1 MLKCGKLIAIMVFA
15 STCAIYGQEQRRI
28 TNSVVESLY
37 MAPQA
42 DQVDLRL
49 DHKPLVREDKGMKT
63 GRELRQGETVSATVR
78 PKAQASESLGSRQ
91 EKADLR
97 LRQDRAKVKREA
109 AVDDADSD

>member
-1 MLKCGKLIAIMVFA
+1 MVKCCKWIAMMVFA
-15 STCAIYGQEQRRI
+15 PACAIYGQEQRRI

-63 GRELRQGETVSATVR
+63 GRELRQGQTDSRAVR
-78 PKAQASESLGSRQ
+78 PKIQSLDSLGSRQ
-91 EKADLR
+91 EKADLQ

-109 AVDDADSD
+109 AVDDSDSD

>member
-1 MLKCGKLIAIMVFA
+1 MVKCCKLIAMMMFA
-15 STCAIYGQEQRRI
+15 SACAIYGQEQRRI

-78 PKAQASESLGSRQ
+78 PEAQSSENLGSRQ
-91 EKADLR
+91 EKADLQ

-109 AVDDADSD
+109 AVDDTDSD